1 MPIDTSAANTDA
13 PQTRGIVAAYGLA
26 LLFIANV
33 FNYAD
38 RALLGIVIEEVKG
51 DLLLSDTQ
59 ISIISGFAFSLFNL
73 VAGIVLARW
82 VDRGDRRVILVLGI
96 LVWTAATAATGYA
109 YDFNS
114 LAACRVMVG
123 VGEATVFP
131 VAMSLLA
138 DFYPGPKL
146 QRSVAI
152 FQSSNGVGIVAG
164 SILAGVLAAAL
175 GWRTMF
181 VVMGAA
187 GVVVVILIAFTMPG
201 TKRKLTAEA
210 KQQQK
215 EEGGLLRAI
224 RETLAVPGLA
234 WLGLGYSVAH
244 MIPAS
249 LPTWGPALL
258 QRSYGVA
265 LRDVGFVI
273 GPAAVLGVVTGAIF
287 SGMVATWLAERS
299 GNRFAGLSVPI
310 LALPL
315 AVPAFVLYLFSPSI
329 PLLML
334 SILLLNFM
342 ISSTLGPC
350 LAAGVS
356 LVAPSR
362 RGLTSTLI
370 LTLMAIIAGTIAPL
384 IVGVISD
391 ALAPTYGQESLRYAL
406 AAMTVT
412 PLLASFLLWFARR
425 RFRKDEVWAAGEAI
439 PS

>member
-1 MPIDTSAANTDA
+1 MSTDASVANTEA
-13 PQTRGIVAAYGLA
+13 PPVRGMVAAYGLA

-38 RALLGIVIEEVKG
+38 RALLGIVIEEVQL
-51 DLLLSDTQ
+51 DLAISDTQ
-59 ISIISGFAFSLFNL
+59 YSLISGFAFSFFNL
-73 VAGIVLARW
+73 AAGILLARW
-82 VDRGDRRVILVLGI
+82 VDRGDRRLILVLGI

-175 GWRTMF
+175 GWRNMF

-187 GVVVVILIAFTMPG
+187 GVVVVILIAVSMPG
-201 TKRKLTAEA
+201 TKRKFTAQA
-210 KQQQK
+210 KQEQK
-215 EEGGLLRAI
+215 AEGGLFKAI
-224 RETLAVPGLA
+224 RETIAVPGFA
-234 WLGLGYSVAH
+234 WLALGYSLAH

-258 QRSYGVA
+258 RRSYGVA

-273 GPAAVLGVVTGAIF
+273 GPAAVLGVVTGAIL

-299 GNRFAGLSVPI
+299 GNRFAGLTVPI

-350 LAAGVS
+350 VAVGVS
-356 LVAPSR
+356 LVQPSR
-362 RGLTSTLI
+362 RGLASTLI

-384 IVGVISD
+384 IVGIISD

-406 AAMTVT
+406 AAMMIT
-412 PLLASFLLWFARR
+412 PVLASFFLWFARR
-425 RFRKDEVWAAGEAI
+425 RFRKDEVPVTAQAL